1 MMRVSEAKGTLLVTS
16 PQLGRSLLDEGLPGL
31 VFDATEAVIV
41 LDVIATVAQVDRA
54 LQIVGATRT
63 PRFMDRFYFCWPCG
77 GDLTHQAI
85 LDAFFE
91 EIGGEY
97 DSLVDV
103 ERNRENVRNL
113 ICLIEG
119 EIGAVCG
126 KHLLDFGC
134 GTGVSFAV
142 IHQRGANVVGFDT
155 CSTMRRL
162 ATSRGMKVIGPK
174 DVATLHAGAFDAI
187 FASYVFHLMPD
198 PESVGSLWRSLK
210 PGGPLVANLHKN
222 TGYEALAGCM
232 QDLGAAE
239 RPFPGILSQDRH
251 GRYVVFRKEG

>member
-1 MMRVSEAKGTLLVTS
+1 MRVSEAKGTLLVTS
-16 PQLGRSLLDEGLPGL
+16 PHLGRSLLDEGLSGL

-41 LDVIATVAQVDRA
+41 LDVIATIAEVDRA

-63 PRFMDRFYFCWPCG
+63 PRVMDRFYFCWPCG
-77 GDLTHQAI
+77 GDLTRQAI
-85 LDAFFE
+85 LDAFFA

-113 ICLIEG
+113 LGLIEG

-126 KHLLDFGC
+126 RHLLDFGC
-134 GTGVSFAV
+134 GTGVSFVV
-142 IHQRGANVVGFDT
+142 IRQRGASVVGFDT

-162 ATSRGMKVIGPK
+162 ATGRGMKVVGPK
-174 DVATLHAGAFDAI
+174 DVASLHTGAFDAI

-198 PESVGSLWRSLK
+198 PASVGSLWRIIKS
-210 PGGPLVANLHKN
+210 GGPLVANLHKN
-222 TGYEALAGCM
+222 TGYEELAGCM
-232 QDLGAAE
+232 QKLGATE
-239 RPFPGILSQDRH
+239 RLCTGIPSQGRH